1 MGRRL
6 GLLIS
11 LILSNLAVG
20 STLHANCILIDT
32 LDKLQIIQTR
42 LARNPDTA
50 LFSSDIRQLRAMRA
64 TIDDRGTLDAV
75 DGNRFTGKGAAFIRF
90 LQNTQD
96 LLQGASLDD
105 PHSVRHHFTTRNRA
119 NLAAIRLHLNDLRC
133 TTDQIAVESATT
145 DNPIDAPGTDAE
157 DLAEVAETL
166 STLADE
172 VFQWRTFVI
181 MLALIAI
188 VTTVTPPLKRW
199 LILRRRRAKRHNT
212 TYATHYL
219 WNDREIEGVLI
230 DINCYGTKLRH
241 EADNPIPLG
250 QTIDIKICDDWVG
263 CTAMWANKHYSGL
276 QFRRA
281 ITLVDVKTVCTVAET
296 AEPPSE
302 TQNGAQKDAA

>member
-20 STLHANCILIDT
+20 SALHANCILIDT

-64 TIDDRGTLDAV
+64 TIGDRETLDAV

-119 NLAAIRLHLNDLRC
+119 NLAAIRSHLNDLRC
-133 TTDQIAVESATT
+133 TTDQIAIESATT
-145 DNPIDAPGTDAE
+145 DNPTDGTNSDAE

-166 STLADE
+166 SALADE
-172 VFQWRTFVI
+172 LFQWRTLVI
-181 MLALIAI
+181 ALTLMAV
-188 VTTVTPPLKRW
+188 VTTVTPPLRRW
-199 LILRRRRAKRHNT
+199 LILRRRRVKRHNT

-219 WNDREIEGVLI
+219 WNDREINGLLL

-250 QTIDIKICDDWVG
+250 QTIDVKICNDWVG
-263 CTAMWANKHYSGL
+263 GTVMWVNTHYSGL
-276 QFRRA
+276 QFRRPVS
-281 ITLVDVKTVCTVAET
+281 LKDVEAVRTESDLAK
-296 AEPPSE
+296 PPSE